1 MHIEEAKAER
11 WKACLQQIV
20 NEAKFSLE
28 LASKMA
34 GRLSFTVSVAAN
46 RVGRAFIK
54 PSYAQQHAPLKAE
67 AVSCLLAWACQWF
80 IHYLTHRPRAVRRG
94 ITPRPLLVSWQDA
107 AGASRWVAAVVRTDG
122 GYQWTRMQTPLHIWD
137 QLSVRSDSQ
146 IGFQELLGVVLVLGT
161 FSPLVAGSLW
171 VGFGDNDGVTHAL
184 AKGGGHNPECN
195 MIIGKIWMHLAALD
209 ADLHAAKVET

>member
-1 MHIEEAKAER
+1 MTYMVVLGAAVNLDWPRKLVTMHIEEAKAER

-20 NEAKFSLE
+20 NEAKCSPE

-54 PSYAQQHAPLKAE
+54 PFYAQQHAPLKAE

-80 IHYLTHRPRAVRRG
+80 IHYLPRRPRAVRRG

-107 AGASRWVAAVVRTDG
+107 AGASRWVAAVVQTDG
-122 GYQWTRMQTPLHIWD
+122 WI
-137 QLSVRSDSQ
+137 SVDTDANATAHLRPTERDVSLADW
-146 IGFQELLGVVLVLGT
+146 LPRAAWVVLVLGT
-161 FSPLVAGSLW
+161 FPL
-171 VGFGDNDGVTHAL
+171 
-184 AKGGGHNPECN
+184 
-195 MIIGKIWMHLAALD
+195 
-209 ADLHAAKVET
+209 